1 MYLKR
6 QIKPFWVLFL
16 FLISSTLFAQQRTVT
31 GKIVSQENA
40 QPLAGVSIQVKN
52 TATNTLSNE
61 QGNFSIVV
69 PSPESILVISHV
81 GFGIQEIKVG
91 TQTSLTIS
99 MTNTGQKLDEVVVI
113 GYGQVKRRD
122 LTGSVFSVKGGE
134 VVQTPTF
141 NAVEAI
147 QGKVPGVDITRSS
160 GAAGAG
166 ANIRVRGNR
175 SFTSIANEPLYI
187 IDGYQGGNIN
197 DINPNDIES
206 LEVLKDAS
214 ATAIYGAQGAN
225 GVIIVTTKKGAE
237 GKTRVSFDSYY
248 GTNGYTKYPGVRI
261 GEDYIQLRREAWR
274 ANGEWSSPADDAK
287 LFANNGEWEA
297 IQAGQWVDWIDL
309 VNQNGHQQSHTVS
322 VRGGNDKTKAYLSAG
337 IFQEEGMLRNNEFT
351 RYNVRL
357 NLDQK
362 VTKWFTTGLL
372 SQVTYYKQDNRR
384 DPLSTATS
392 IAPLGEA
399 YDSLGN
405 ISLYPLPKNT
415 TRISPLTDE
424 RGPYIARDNNI
435 GTSVSANGYIDLK
448 PLKGLTF
455 RSNLGTNFN
464 YNRRGIYNDA
474 TSLAQVNTKVT
485 TSSVSSGFGRYI
497 NWDNILTYT
506 REFNDH
512 SVTLT
517 GITSYIQSDL
527 DNMSASG
534 NNQIVPSQLFYN
546 LGSTDATSRTI
557 SSGFTGWNNIAY
569 AGRLNYSYKGKYLLQ
584 LTQRWDGAS
593 RLAPDHKWDAF
604 PSASVAW
611 NLSQEKFMDNINFVN
626 NLKMRLSYGVS
637 GNYGIA
643 VYGTQS
649 GLLFQTMGFGD
660 VVAPAYI
667 FNPTISSPDLGWE
680 KSATANIGLD
690 FSLFTNRLAANI
702 DLYQTKTSDVLYL
715 RSLPPSTGVR
725 DVNQNVGETRNRG
738 IEIALTS
745 QNIMGRDFNWNTT
758 LTFTKNKEE
767 ITKLVNGK
775 DIISSATPETMSLL
789 LGRPINSFYTYEKLG
804 IWQTKEADEASKYKF
819 GNTPFQ
825 PGDIKMKD
833 INGDSII
840 NTSDRT
846 FIGAAVPKFVAGL
859 QNNFRY
865 KGFDLGIFLF
875 VRYGQMINAEFLGRY
890 NPSGEGN
897 GPAMIDYWT
906 PENPTND
913 FPRPKKGAVISSING
928 YQTLTFVDG
937 SYFKIRNVTLGYTLP
952 KALTKKVFAESVRVY
967 ATGSNIL
974 TIAKSHLIKD
984 YDPER
989 GGAESTPLS
998 RQFVF
1003 GVNLD
1008 F

>member
-1 MYLKR
+1 MV
-6 QIKPFWVLFL
+6 P
-16 FLISSTLFAQQRTVT
+16 
-31 GKIVSQENA
+31 
-40 QPLAGVSIQVKN
+40 
-52 TATNTLSNE
+52 SNE
-61 QGNFSIVV
+61 AT
-69 PSPESILVISHV
+69 LVISYV
-81 GFGIQEIKVG
+81 GYGTQEIKVG
-91 TQTSLTIS
+91 SQSSLTVS

-122 LTGSVFSVKGGE
+122 LTGSVYSIKGGE

-166 ANIRVRGNR
+166 SNIRVRGNR

-237 GKTRVSFDSYY
+237 GKPKVSFDSYY
-248 GTNGYTKYPGVRI
+248 GINGYTKFPGVRI
-261 GEDYIQLRREAWR
+261 GDDYIQLRREAWR
-274 ANGEWSSPADDAK
+274 ANGEWNGPADDAK
-287 LFANNGEWEA
+287 IFANNGEWDA

-309 VNQNGHQQSHTVS
+309 INQNGKQQSHTVS
-322 VRGGNDKTKAYLSAG
+322 VRGGNDRTKAYLSAG
-337 IFQEEGMLRNNEFT
+337 IFKEEGMLRNNEFS

-372 SQVTYYKQDNRR
+372 SQVTYNKQDNRR
-384 DPLSTATS
+384 DPLSAAMSTP
-392 IAPLGEA
+392 PLGQV

-405 ISLYPLPKNT
+405 LNLYPLPQNT
-415 TRISPLTDE
+415 TRINPLTDE
-424 RGPYIARDNNI
+424 RGPFIARDNNI
-435 GTSVSANGYIDLK
+435 ATNVTANGYIDLK
-448 PLKGLTF
+448 PLKGLTI
-455 RSNLGTNFN
+455 RSNLGTNFSF
-464 YNRRGIYNDA
+464 NRRGTFNDA
-474 TSLAQVNTKVT
+474 TSLAQVNTKIT
-485 TSSVSSGFGRYI
+485 TASSSTGFSRYL
-497 NWDNILTYT
+497 NWDNIVTYK

-517 GITSYIQSDL
+517 GITSYIQSDV
-527 DNMSASG
+527 DNLSASG
-534 NNQIVPSQLFYN
+534 NNQILASQLFYN
-546 LGSTDATSRTI
+546 LGGTDATSRTI
-557 SSGFTGWNNIAY
+557 SSGYTGWNNIAY
-569 AGRLNYSYKGKYLLQ
+569 AGRINYSYKGRYLLQ

-593 RLAPDHKWDAF
+593 RLAPGHKWDAF

-611 NLSQEKFMDNINFVN
+611 NVSQEKFMDNVSFIN
-626 NLKMRLSYGVS
+626 NLKLRASYGVS

-649 GLLFQTMGFGD
+649 GLLYQTMGFGD

-667 FNPTISSPDLGWE
+667 FNQTISSPELGWE
-680 KSATANIGLD
+680 KSATTNIGLD
-690 FSLFTNRLAANI
+690 FSMFKNRLTANI
-702 DLYQTKTSDVLYL
+702 DLYQTNTSDVLYL

-738 IEIALTS
+738 IELALTS
-745 QNIMGRDFNWNTT
+745 QNITGKDFNWTST
-758 LTFTKNKEE
+758 LTFTRNKEE
-767 ITKLVNGK
+767 ITKLINGK
-775 DIISSATPETMSLL
+775 DIISSNTPETMSLL
-789 LGRPINSFYTYEKLG
+789 LGRPINSFYTYNKIG
-804 IWQTKEADEASKYKF
+804 IWQTKEADEAAKYKF
-819 GNTPFQ
+819 GNTVSQ
-825 PGDIKMKD
+825 PGDIKMQD
-833 INGDSII
+833 VNGDFII
-840 NTSDRT
+840 NTEDRM
-846 FIGAAVPKFVAGL
+846 FIGSAVPKFVAGL

-865 KGFDLGIFLF
+865 KGFDLGVYLF
-875 VRYGQMINAEFLGRY
+875 IRYGQMINAEFLGRY

-897 GPAMIDYWT
+897 GPAIIDYWT

-913 FPRPKKGAVISSING
+913 FPRPKKLAVISSING
-928 YQTLTFVDG
+928 YQTLNFVDG
-937 SYFKIRNVTLGYTLP
+937 SYFKIRNVTFGYTLP
-952 KALTKKVFAESVRVY
+952 KNLTRKFFVENLRFY
-967 ATGSNIL
+967 ATGSNIF
-974 TIAKSHLIKD
+974 TKAKSHLIKD